1 MKNEL
6 NFGRKKGLDKQS
18 LKSIYR
24 YSKRVFQSGQKS
36 IYKYRARTPQC
47 CFLFFAFELHV
58 KRERDQ
64 SSRMKSVFVDLL
76 VLIVTSLLVVLPN
89 FKFKLVV
96 AVGVFV
102 YYAFRFIIVLSEYDM
117 RTPASSKPKNH

>member
-1 MKNEL
+1 M
-6 NFGRKKGLDKQS
+6 
-18 LKSIYR
+18 
-24 YSKRVFQSGQKS
+24 FQSGQKS
-36 IYKYRARTPQC
+36 IYKYHVRTPQC
-47 CFLFFAFELHV
+47 CFLFFCVRIACE

-64 SSRMKSVFVDLL
+64 SSRMKSVFIDLL
-76 VLIVTSLLVVLPN
+76 VLIVTSLLAVLPN

-117 RTPASSKPKNH
+117 RIPASSKPKNH